1 MIVSGHY
8 GVNEEKKIGGIYNI
22 ITEREVH
29 KMFTQYSKELNG
41 WGIYKLVQKEG
52 KIKAERLAA
61 EHSKEAAIRKM
72 HELYNERG

>member
-1 MIVSGHY
+1 
-8 GVNEEKKIGGIYNI
+8 
-22 ITEREVH
+22 
-29 KMFTQYSKELNG
+29 MFTQYSKEFDC